1 MRLAGHER
9 KGNRTMNA
17 AKTYELNGSNGTLVT
32 KVYGR
37 NQMAVGKEAADNCK
51 ARGYGVSYNR
61 YGDCIMFDSLADM
74 EEFFMVL
81 EYAGRYYN
89 NVKKRALCNAA
100 ITLREHV
107 SDVLLGNGG
116 TLRQLP
122 REGSVRIAIA

>member
-1 MRLAGHER
+1 
-9 KGNRTMNA
+9 MNA
-17 AKTYELNGSNGTLVT
+17 AKTFATENTLFT

-37 NQMAVGKEAADNCK
+37 NQMLVAKEAADNCH
-51 ARGYGVSYNR
+51 ARGYAVKYNR
-61 YGDCIMFDSLADM
+61 YGDCVEFKSLAAM

-100 ITLREHV
+100 LTLREHV

-116 TLRQLP
+116 TLYQLP
-122 REGSVRIAIA
+122 REGHVAIEVVA

>member
-1 MRLAGHER
+1 
-9 KGNRTMNA
+9 MNA
-17 AKTYELNGSNGTLVT
+17 AKTYTLNNTLIT

-37 NQMAVGKEAADNCK
+37 NQMAVAKEAAENCA
-51 ARGYGVSYNR
+51 ARSFAVTYNR
-61 YGDCIMFDSLADM
+61 YGDCVEFGSTADM

-100 ITLREHV
+100 LTLREHV

-116 TLRQLP
+116 TLHRLP
-122 REGSVRIAIA
+122 REGNVAIEIVA

>member
-1 MRLAGHER
+1 
-9 KGNRTMNA
+9 MNA
-17 AKTYELNGSNGTLVT
+17 AKTYTLNDTLIT

-37 NQMAVGKEAADNCK
+37 NQMVVAKEASENCS
-51 ARGYGVSYNR
+51 ARGFAITYNR
-61 YGDCIMFDSLADM
+61 YGDCVEFGSTADM

-100 ITLREHV
+100 LTLREHV

-122 REGSVRIAIA
+122 REGHVAMEVIS